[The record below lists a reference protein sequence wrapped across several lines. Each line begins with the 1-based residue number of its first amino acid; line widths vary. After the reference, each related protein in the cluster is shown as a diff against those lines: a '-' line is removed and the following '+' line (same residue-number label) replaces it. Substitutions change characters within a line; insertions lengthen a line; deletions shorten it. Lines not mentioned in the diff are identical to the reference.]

1 LKHAALTGWS
11 GVGEPELKEN
21 IVAFNGA
28 IGLDSFVIEQE
39 FDGRIKDGRGFA
51 FCKTGQLAYDAT
63 VVAVLT
69 AFKHHVPTAEIL
81 SDGNLDDLLEGIGLY
96 YRATDHDDGVNL
108 WEEKNIKVILDV
120 LKPLSDVAKFKIVRE
135 VFIRLS
141 DMICN
146 PQKR

>member
-1 LKHAALTGWS
+1 
-11 GVGEPELKEN
+11 
-21 IVAFNGA
+21 
-28 IGLDSFVIEQE
+28 
-39 FDGRIKDGRGFA
+39 
-51 FCKTGQLAYDAT
+51 
-63 VVAVLT
+63 
-69 AFKHHVPTAEIL
+69 
-81 SDGNLDDLLEGIGLY
+81 LLEGIGLY